1 MTTAIRNAIVLI
13 PLTAAFVAAPA
24 AVAQQVV
31 ELPGRDQRLEA
42 DFEEVFRVGVLDGA
56 DWEMFAAIPKV
67 AFDAEG
73 NLYVFD
79 SGGGMLDSNLRVV
92 VVDRTGAFLRE
103 FGSSGEGP
111 GEFRMP
117 TTYDVM
123 RDGTTIVGD
132 MGHQA
137 YQIFDASGQFVRM
150 VRAGSGATQGSG
162 SGGATM
168 TVSMGS
174 LGQIQ
179 VDPRGGAVYSA
190 REGSSL
196 SASLAG
202 EDAPEYRPIDRHS
215 LDGEE
220 ARTETVVEAWR
231 PPRESQE
238 DAFRVSGNLP
248 VVEGPDGRTTSL
260 RDMVRGLSRPAIFEP
275 QVRMG
280 LLPDGGIVYSD
291 SSAYALKVTAA
302 DGGRLLRTLTRP
314 LQPEPVTPS
323 IQEEYQRK
331 MDERRN
337 EASGGAGLQTGSV
350 SFIGVAASSSS
361 GTGSGSGLPTGGS
374 GGNFSISIGEAPFYP
389 VIPVIRRLFT
399 SWEGRIWVMR
409 QGDELLEDG
418 PIDVLTAD
426 GDYVGTYRTDDT
438 KMPDAFGPDG
448 LAAFIE
454 FDEFDVAHV
463 VVRRLPAEVR

>member
-1 MTTAIRNAIVLI
+1 MTPAIRNAIVLI
-13 PLTAAFVAAPA
+13 PLTAAFVAAPS

-31 ELPGRDQRLEA
+31 ELPDRDQRLEA

-56 DWEMFAAIPKV
+56 DWEMFAGIPKV

-150 VRAGSGATQGSG
+150 VRTGSGTTQSSG

-168 TVSMGS
+168 TMSMGS

-190 REGSSL
+190 GEGPSL
-196 SASLAG
+196 MASLAG
-202 EDAPEYRPIDRHS
+202 EDAPAYRPINRHS
-215 LDGEE
+215 LEGEE
-220 ARTETVVEAWR
+220 ARTETIVQAWR
-231 PPRESQE
+231 PPRESQQ
-238 DAFRVSGNLP
+238 DAFQVSGNLP

-291 SSAYALKVTAA
+291 SSAYALKVNAA
-302 DGGRLLRTLTRP
+302 DGGGLLRTLTRP
-314 LQPEPVTPS
+314 LQPEPVTPR
-323 IQEEYQRK
+323 IEEEYQRK

-337 EASGGAGLQTGSV
+337 EASSGMPTGSV
-350 SFIGVAASSSS
+350 SFIGAAVSGSSG
-361 GTGSGSGLPTGGS
+361 GTGSGSGLPGGGS

-389 VIPVIRRLFT
+389 VIPVIRSLFT
-399 SWEGRIWVMR
+399 TWEGRIWVMR

-418 PIDVLTAD
+418 PIDVVTAD
-426 GDYVGTYRTDDT
+426 GDYVGTYRTADT

-448 LAAFIE
+448 MAAFIE